1 MIPLCDII
9 MNLDKD
15 LISSSFASSERIY
28 LNNASSS
35 LIPLSTIRVMTD
47 FIMRYNDL
55 GPDSLDFAALLSQ
68 KSNELRQ
75 TISKLVKCRPKE
87 VILTSSVTEGI
98 NAVAGGIALPK
109 DSNIVIRGTT
119 HEHHSNYYPWL
130 RLGKKAELRSVP
142 HDINGFFEISELEK
156 RLDRNTKLVALSHGL
171 YNTGAILPI
180 PEIGKILNERGVP
193 FFLDAA
199 QTIGCAGE
207 FDFAKSGADFVAFNG
222 YKWLCGPMGIGIFI
236 CKKDSAAM
244 LEPIQLAGES
254 AMLYDNTNLAYKD
267 IPDRFQG
274 GFRNFA
280 AIVGL
285 HNSISLLIGLG
296 ITNIREK
303 IISLANLLREELAKI
318 PEIVLY
324 GPEDQHRRNSI
335 VSFSINGKS
344 PQDIVQ
350 RLERQKIVLAVREI
364 SDLKIV
370 RASPHFF
377 NNESEILKLVDEI
390 KRL

>member
-1 MIPLCDII
+1 

-15 LISSSFASSERIY
+15 LISNSFAKSERIY

-35 LIPLSTIRVMTD
+35 LIPLSTIKVMID
-47 FIMRYNDL
+47 FTMRYNDL

-75 TISKLVKCRPKE
+75 TISKLVKCKPEE
-87 VILTSSVTEGI
+87 VILTSSTTEGI
-98 NAVAGGIALPK
+98 NAVANGITFPK
-109 DSNIVIRGTT
+109 NSNIIIRGTT

-130 RLGKKAELRSVP
+130 RLGKRVELRSLI
-142 HDINGFFEISELEK
+142 HNTNGFFEISELEK
-156 RLDRNTKLVALSHGL
+156 KLDRNTKLVSLSHGL
-171 YNTGAILPI
+171 YNTGAILPA
-180 PEIGKILNERGVP
+180 PEIGKVLNEKGVP

-207 FDFAKSGADFVAFNG
+207 FDFEKSGADFVAFNG

-236 CKKDSAAM
+236 CKKDSAPM
-244 LEPIQLAGES
+244 LEPMQLAGES
-254 AMLYDNTNLAYKD
+254 AMIYDNSSLAYKD
-267 IPDRFQG
+267 IPDKFQG

-285 HNSISLLIGLG
+285 QNSVSFLMGLG

-303 IISLANLLREELAKI
+303 IISLANLLREEMVKI
-318 PEIVLY
+318 PEITLY
-324 GPEDQHRRNSI
+324 GPEDDTKRTSI
-335 VSFSINGKS
+335 VSFSLNNKS
-344 PQDIVQ
+344 PQEVVQ

-364 SDLKIV
+364 SDLKII
-370 RASPHFF
+370 RASPHLF
-377 NNESEILKLVDEI
+377 NSESEILKLVDAI

>member
-1 MIPLCDII
+1 
-9 MNLDKD
+9 MNLDKE
-15 LISSSFASSERIY
+15 LIENSFASSERTY

-47 FIMRYNDL
+47 FTMRYNDL
-55 GPDSLDFAALLSQ
+55 GPDSLDFASLLSQ
-68 KSNELRQ
+68 KSIELRQ
-75 TISKLVKCRPKE
+75 TISKLVRCRPEE
-87 VILTSSVTEGI
+87 VVLTSSVTEGI
-98 NAVAGGIALPK
+98 NAVASGITLPK
-109 DSNIVIRGTT
+109 DSNFVIRGTT

-130 RLGKKAELRSVP
+130 RLGKRSELRSIP

-156 RLDRNTKLVALSHGL
+156 KLDRNTKLVALSHGL

-180 PEIGKILNERGVP
+180 QEIGKILNERGVP

-207 FDFAKSGADFVAFNG
+207 FDFAKSGADYVAFNG
-222 YKWLCGPMGIGIFI
+222 YKWLCGPMGIGVFI
-236 CKKDSAAM
+236 CKKDSAPL
-244 LEPIQLAGES
+244 LEPMQLAGES
-254 AMLYDNTNLAYKD
+254 AMLYDGTNLAYKD

-285 HNSISLLIGLG
+285 QNSISFLMGLG
-296 ITNIREK
+296 IANIREK
-303 IISLANLLREELAKI
+303 IIGLANLLRGELEKI
-318 PEIVLY
+318 PGITLY
-324 GPEDQHRRNSI
+324 GPEDQSKRTSI
-335 VSFSINGKS
+335 VSFTVDGKT
-344 PQDIVQ
+344 PQEIVQ
-350 RLERQKIVLAVREI
+350 MLEQQKMVLAVREI
-364 SDLKIV
+364 DNIKIV

-377 NNESEILKLVDEI
+377 NTESQMLKLVDLI